1 MTPPERF
8 EQTPLPIPWTE
19 SYNERRQEVLLT
31 AVRDRSLIAS
41 FASCSELPA
50 GYGRGIDERC
60 VEYPWLL
67 SQLPPGP
74 ARLLDAGSTLN
85 NALLL
90 DVPQVAEKTLHIVT
104 LEPEAD
110 AFWQRGIS
118 YLYEDLRS
126 LPIRDNTY
134 DIVVSISSLEH
145 VGCDNTFYTQNPAH
159 VEARPQDFELAARE
173 LIRVL
178 KPGGLLLVTVPYG
191 VYQFHGAF
199 QQFDRNCLARL
210 EDATERAL
218 SRLLVFYR
226 YTRDGW
232 RLSTA
237 EQCDGSEYV
246 AWVAEYMKSRVWP
259 DPGPE
264 PDDAAAARAVACM
277 AIRKARN

>member
-1 MTPPERF
+1 M
-8 EQTPLPIPWTE
+8 
-19 SYNERRQEVLLT
+19 
-31 AVRDRSLIAS
+31 
-41 FASCSELPA
+41 

-104 LEPEAD
+104 LVPEAD

-126 LPIRDNTY
+126 LPIKEKTY
-134 DIVVSISSLEH
+134 DIVVTISSLEH
-145 VGCDNTFYTQNPAH
+145 VGCDNTFYTGDAAH
-159 VEARPQDFELAARE
+159 VEKRPEDFVLAARE
-173 LIRVL
+173 LVRVL
-178 KPGGLLLVTVPYG
+178 KPGGLLLATVPYG

-199 QQFDRNCLARL
+199 QQFDRECLATL
-210 EDATERAL
+210 IASMDRAA
-218 SRLLVFYR
+218 SRSLVFYR

-232 RLSTA
+232 QVA
-237 EQCDGSEYV
+237 AQEACDGSRYV
-246 AWVAEYMKSRVWP
+246 AWVAEYMRTRQWP
-259 DPGPE
+259 APGRE
-264 PDDAAAARAVACM
+264 PDDAAAARAVACL
-277 AIRKARN
+277 AFRKA